1 MKQIILITA
10 ILSITLFVASCIQTE
25 KLPPSIGTIDQ
36 AKTLLTGKVWQVID
50 VATISG
56 SRKSLFETNQSNN
69 ETIVAPAKEALNWL
83 SSKKGTVSNTD
94 FINSFYQENLKI
106 SIALNKDSIATTT
119 GMDTQKQIF
128 SINNISEKN
137 EPKGLK
143 LSLSD
148 DSKAFAEMGA
158 GNFTATYFILGAN
171 EKKLYLLTP
180 NELNG
185 LKVVLL
191 LEAK

>member
-1 MKQIILITA
+1 MKQILFTTA
-10 ILSITLFVASCIQTE
+10 ILSIILFVASCSQTE
-25 KLPPSIGTIDQ
+25 KLPPPIGTVNQ
-36 AKTLLTGKVWQVID
+36 ATALLTGKVWQVTD

-56 SRKSLFETNQSNN
+56 SRKSLFENEQSNN

-83 SSKKGTVSNTD
+83 SSKKGTVTNTD
-94 FINSFYQENLKI
+94 FMNAYYKKNLKI
-106 SIALNKDSIATTT
+106 SIALNKDSIATTK
-119 GMDTQKQIF
+119 GMDAQQQIF
-128 SINNISEKN
+128 SINNYSEKF

-143 LSLSD
+143 LILSH
-148 DSKAFAEMGA
+148 DSKTFTEMGA
-158 GNFTATYFILGAN
+158 GKFTATYYILGAN

-185 LKVVLL
+185 LQVVLL

>member
-1 MKQIILITA
+1 MKQILFTTA
-10 ILSITLFVASCIQTE
+10 ILSIILFVASCSQTE
-25 KLPPSIGTIDQ
+25 KLPPPIGTVNQ
-36 AKTLLTGKVWQVID
+36 ATALLTGKVWQVTD

-56 SRKSLFETNQSNN
+56 SRKSLFENEQSNN

-83 SSKKGTVSNTD
+83 SSKKETVTNTD
-94 FINSFYQENLKI
+94 FMNAYYKKNLKI
-106 SIALNKDSIATTT
+106 SIALNKDSIATTK
-119 GMDTQKQIF
+119 GMDAQQQIF
-128 SINNISEKN
+128 SINNYSEKF

-143 LSLSD
+143 LILSH
-148 DSKAFAEMGA
+148 DSKTFTEMGA
-158 GNFTATYFILGAN
+158 GKFTATYYILGAN

-185 LKVVLL
+185 LQVVLL

>member
-1 MKQIILITA
+1 MKQIFFTTA
-10 ILSITLFVASCIQTE
+10 ILSIILFVASCIQTE
-25 KLPPSIGTIDQ
+25 KIPPSIGTIDQ
-36 AKTLLTGKVWQVID
+36 ATALLTGKVWQVTD

-56 SRKSLFETNQSNN
+56 SRKSLFENEQSNN

-83 SSKKGTVSNTD
+83 SSKKGTVTNTD
-94 FINSFYQENLKI
+94 FINAYYKKNLKI
-106 SIALNKDSIATTT
+106 SIALNKDSIATTK
-119 GMDTQKQIF
+119 GMDAQQQIF
-128 SINNISEKN
+128 SINNYSEKN

-143 LSLSD
+143 LSLSGGGEGF
-148 DSKAFAEMGA
+148 SEMGA
-158 GNFTATYFILGAN
+158 GKFTATYYILGAN

-185 LKVVLL
+185 LQVVLL